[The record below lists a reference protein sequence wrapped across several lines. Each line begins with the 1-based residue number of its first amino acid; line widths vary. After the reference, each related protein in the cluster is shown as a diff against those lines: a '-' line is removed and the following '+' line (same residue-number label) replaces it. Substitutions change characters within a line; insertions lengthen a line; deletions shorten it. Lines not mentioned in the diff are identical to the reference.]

1 MKASVLVIERG
12 DFDNKPE
19 AIIPYYG
26 NLLDTSVLIRVPS
39 ASNEKLNNSTYS
51 VAAAAVVGGGSVVNG
66 MGYTRGSKADYD
78 SWEALGNPGWGWEG
92 LFPYFLKS
100 TTFIP
105 PTPQS
110 VTQWNI
116 TWDPSA
122 YGNGPLHVH
131 IPSFQYPDI
140 ATFWDALRNEPG
152 VVVGNG
158 SNLGAGSGA
167 YWNPVTI
174 DARDMTRS
182 TARKAYYDPVN
193 ATRTNLH
200 LLRGQTAAEIL
211 FAPGEPLRANG
222 VRIVSRLDNS
232 TRSIYAK
239 KEVILAAGAM
249 MTPQLLQASG
259 IGPAAVL
266 KAAGVRVKKDM
277 PAVGANFQDH
287 PTAFLSYA
295 LANQS
300 FPNPNTIA
308 TNATYN
314 ATVWDEY
321 FSNKTGPISAVG
333 GSTVLYLTRP
343 EIDSPA
349 AAAALVAQLLAQ
361 PAASYLPPVYGASAP
376 LLRGFEAQRAILARQ
391 LNSSSTAITL
401 TSFVGGGNTAAPL
414 FKPLSRGTVTLNP
427 TDPNGLPIVSFHT
440 LMNPVDSKNVV
451 ATVRRVRA
459 FWQNPKLAPL
469 GPSELTPGPQF
480 QTDDEI
486 LGELTRN
493 NAIFR
498 PSLAHPSCTC
508 AMMPER
514 LGGCVGP
521 DLKVYGVRGLRIVDA
536 SVMPI
541 IPAGALQ
548 GTVYAVAEKAADL
561 IKGRRA

>member
-1 MKASVLVIERG
+1 MLVIERG
-12 DFDNKPE
+12 DFDDKPE

-26 NLLDTSVLIRVPS
+26 NLLDTSVLMRVPS
-39 ASNEKLNNSTYS
+39 APNEKLNNSTYS

-78 SWEALGNPGWGWEG
+78 SWEALGNPGWGWKG

-100 TTFIP
+100 TTFLP
-105 PTPQS
+105 PTLDS
-110 VTQWNI
+110 VAQWNI

-140 ATFWDALRNEPG
+140 ATFWQALRNEPG
-152 VVVGNG
+152 VVARNG

-167 YWNPVTI
+167 FWNPVTI

-182 TARKAYYDPVN
+182 TARKAYYDPVA
-193 ATRTNLH
+193 ATRPNLH

-211 FAPGEPLRANG
+211 FAPGISLRANG

-232 TRSIYAK
+232 TRSIYAT

-259 IGPAAVL
+259 IGPATVL
-266 KAAGVRVKKDM
+266 KAAGVVVKKDM

-287 PTAFLSYA
+287 PTAFVSYA

-300 FPNPNTIA
+300 FPNPNTI
-308 TNATYN
+308 TNNATYN
-314 ATVWDEY
+314 STVWDEY
-321 FSNKTGPISAVG
+321 FANKTGPIAAVG

-349 AAAALVAQLLAQ
+349 AAAALVRELLAQ
-361 PAASYLPPVYGASAP
+361 PAASYLPPIYGVSTA

-401 TSFVGGGNTAAPL
+401 TAFTGGGSTAAPL

-427 TDPNGLPIVSFHT
+427 ADPNGLPIVSFHT
-440 LMNPVDSKNVV
+440 LMNPIDGKNV
-451 ATVRRVRA
+451 AAMVRRVRA
-459 FWQNPKLAPL
+459 FWQNPKLASL
-469 GPSELTPGPQF
+469 APSEVTPGPQF
-480 QTDDEI
+480 RTDDEI
-486 LGELTRN
+486 LGELTTN

-508 AMMPER
+508 AMLPER

-521 DLKVYGVRGLRIVDA
+521 DLKVYGIRGLRIVDA